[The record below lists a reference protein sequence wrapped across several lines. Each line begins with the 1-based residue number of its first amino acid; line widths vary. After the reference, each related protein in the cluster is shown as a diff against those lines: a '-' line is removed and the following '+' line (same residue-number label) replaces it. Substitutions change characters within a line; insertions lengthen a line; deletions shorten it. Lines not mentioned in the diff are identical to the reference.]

1 MSLIPIN
8 PEALGAP
15 SGYSNGML
23 APAGGRLLAVAGQV
37 AWDGEQKIVSDAF
50 PDQFGQALSNV
61 LAVVHEAGGKAEH
74 LAQLT
79 IFVTDHRE
87 YVATVKEVGAEYRR
101 LMGRHFPAMA
111 LVEVK
116 ALLEVGAQIEI
127 QALAVLPAEDPGDA
141 S

>member
-1 MSLIPIN
+1 MSLIAIN

-23 APAGGRLLAVAGQV
+23 APAGGRLLTVAGQV
-37 AWDGEQKIVSDAF
+37 AWDSEHKITSDAF
-50 PDQFGQALSNV
+50 PGQFAQALSNV
-61 LAVVHEAGGKAEH
+61 LTVVHEAGGRAAH

-87 YVATVKEVGAEYRR
+87 YVANVKEVGAEYRR

-116 ALLEVGAQIEI
+116 ALLEAGAKVEI
-127 QALAVLPAEDPGDA
+127 QALAVLPAEGA